1 MRPKRVQVNG
11 KGNYSRRVT
20 INTIQRTFLILFRP
34 NKEATEKPSP
44 RNDKIENS
52 QHLWRSSGPNH
63 FFEIFSPS
71 TEVDLQGKSLFSQHL
86 TDDPSP
92 LFKSRRILEPFQN
105 SEQAKTVKEKR
116 IMKSQMN
123 KNEKKRKSSS
133 SPSQD
138 KLDLIKLR
146 TTLRPSYHSLDKLKT
161 IKKARQVSRNKVLN
175 HRARKVYAKKKST
188 KCDKQNLENCVDSCT
203 VVEDILEYSGC
214 VVHCSEV
221 CKSSQ

>member
-1 MRPKRVQVNG
+1 M
-11 KGNYSRRVT
+11 
-20 INTIQRTFLILFRP
+20 
-34 NKEATEKPSP
+34 
-44 RNDKIENS
+44 
-52 QHLWRSSGPNH
+52 
-63 FFEIFSPS
+63 
-71 TEVDLQGKSLFSQHL
+71 FSQHL

-161 IKKARQVSRNKVLN
+161 IKKARKVSRNKVLN